1 MFSKYLK
8 SLSILK
14 KFLFIN
20 FIIFTIIGLFTIIY
34 LNNIQPNLIKKKSIN
49 HTNIINNT
57 IDNLLRLEIKFVT
70 EDIRKFLFS
79 TRFIFQNLDRV
90 IFFDNNLN
98 LVGDTDTL
106 DLDPRAFSTRL
117 NDIEFESLNE
127 QKINKENKDKSNNN
141 IEKKF
146 LSFELILKK
155 YVSSDEY
162 GAPFTFAQ
170 ENFNQFKLTTIKNVT
185 KEDLNIGYI
194 LITENANDIKV
205 AIDER
210 KAFVIRTA
218 ISVGFVILIFSFVLS
233 RYFIK
238 PIQNLVSYTKNIKEK
253 SHEKLSIDNLKNRN
267 DELGLLSNS
276 LEDMTTEL
284 QKRVAH
290 AENFSTDLVHEIRN
304 PLASLKSASEI
315 LKDTNSLDQRLK
327 LLNILSHDVL
337 RIERLITD
345 YSQMLKDEVA
355 LSNEKIEKINIE
367 KLKVRNDELGLLSNS
382 LDDMTLELKKR
393 IFNAENFSTDLVH
406 EIRNPLA
413 SLKSA
418 SEILHD
424 SKDAD
429 QRLKLVNILSHD
441 VQRIERLITDYSQM
455 LKDEVALSNEKI
467 EKINVEPIIESV
479 VDDFNSIYNV
489 KKGINIKYK
498 NDGKKEY
505 LINGIENR
513 IEQIIA
519 NLLDNSISFTKK
531 GGEIL
536 VDVSL
541 STDNKIII
549 KIIDEGQGFKEKD
562 TSKIF
567 NRFYSNRPDKFGEH
581 SGLGLNIVK
590 NLVDLHDGKIVAS
603 NRLDGDGAIM
613 EISFPTS

>member
-49 HTNIINNT
+49 HINIINNT
-57 IDNLLRLEIKFVT
+57 VDNLLRLEVKFVT

-90 IFFDNNLN
+90 IFFDNDLN
-98 LVGDTDTL
+98 LIGDTNTL
-106 DLDPRAFSTRL
+106 DLDTRAFSTRL

-127 QKINKENKDKSNNN
+127 KKINKENKDKSKNVD
-141 IEKKF
+141 EKKF
-146 LSFELILKK
+146 ISFELILKK

-162 GAPFTFAQ
+162 GDPFTFAK

-315 LKDTNSLDQRLK
+315 LKDTNSSDQRLK

-337 RIERLITD
+337 
-345 YSQMLKDEVA
+345 
-355 LSNEKIEKINIE
+355 
-367 KLKVRNDELGLLSNS
+367 
-382 LDDMTLELKKR
+382 
-393 IFNAENFSTDLVH
+393 
-406 EIRNPLA
+406 
-413 SLKSA
+413 
-418 SEILHD
+418 
-424 SKDAD
+424 
-429 QRLKLVNILSHD
+429 
-441 VQRIERLITDYSQM
+441 RIERLITDYSQM

-536 VDVSL
+536 VDVSI
-541 STDNKIII
+541 STDNKITI